1 MNASRRFMQQPRH
14 LGTRAAMQAF
24 SLIELMVVVAIAAI
38 IIGLA
43 APSFTDY
50 IVTQRLRSV
59 HAQLATDLQFARSE
73 AVSRGA
79 FVSVR
84 YQFTTGPT
92 GASCYVIFTRP
103 DPADSTPV
111 SCDCLAAPGARCA
124 SSPTD
129 TSEVRT
135 VTVPNSLQVNLRV
148 ASGQPDT
155 LTFDPRT
162 GGLKFTPLDV
172 AILSVTGFVIDTSA
186 DTTRSLRAVVN
197 GSGRANLC
205 TPTGSSLGGQACP

>member
-1 MNASRRFMQQPRH
+1 
-14 LGTRAAMQAF
+14 
-24 SLIELMVVVAIAAI
+24 V
-38 IIGLA
+38 
-43 APSFTDY
+43 
-50 IVTQRLRSV
+50 
-59 HAQLATDLQFARSE
+59 
-73 AVSRGA
+73 
-79 FVSVR
+79 
-84 YQFTTGPT
+84 
-92 GASCYVIFTRP
+92 
-103 DPADSTPV
+103 
-111 SCDCLAAPGARCA
+111 
-124 SSPTD
+124 

-172 AILSVTGFVIDTSA
+172 AILSVTGFVINSSA

-205 TPTGSSLGGQACP
+205 TPSGSSLGGQACP